1 MRITPSLHSNAQD
14 ENMVSNKD
22 LSEKYKSVED
32 YEEDFM

>member
-1 MRITPSLHSNAQD
+1 MCVQD
-14 ENMVSNKD
+14 EHMVSNKD